1 MNRERGIFAADSAWH
16 PWHLIRLVLVLAIVL
31 AGRPTQAFADF
42 VINPTFDS
50 SITSNA
56 NSAILQADINTAVA
70 IYHSLF
76 TDNVTVSILFRY
88 SDKAPNGELL
98 GGTLAQ
104 SGTGLQLRPYST
116 VKSAITSDSKTSHD
130 SSAVAHLPA
139 AIAFPN
145 NPTWIGISTANA
157 RALGFSA
164 PGFLDSTG
172 GTNGSFDGIVTINSG
187 QPFQLDR
194 TGGIAS
200 NKYDVMQALEHEI
213 DEVLGL
219 GSVLPNTTIV
229 GVSAVRTQDLFRYSA
244 PGAISLDSSGSA
256 SSYFSI
262 DGGTTNLVN
271 FNQNPGGDYGDW
283 GSTSTTLV
291 QQAFGSTGTQSDV
304 SAHTPEAVA
313 LDVIGYDLVS
323 NPEPSSW
330 LLIGLGAA
338 SMALARGRRK
348 PDAATE
354 QPETC
359 PIK

>member
-1 MNRERGIFAADSAWH
+1 MNRERGIFAARSDWYLFR
-16 PWHLIRLVLVLAIVL
+16 LILVLALAL
-31 AGRPTQAFADF
+31 AGRPSQARADF
-42 VINPTFDS
+42 VITPTFDS
-50 SITSNA
+50 SITGNA

-88 SDKAPNGELL
+88 ATTAPNGNPL

-104 SGTGLQLRPYST
+104 SGTGLYVGGYST
-116 VKSAITSDSKTSHD
+116 VISALVADSKTSYD
-130 SSAVAHLPA
+130 ASAVANLPA
-139 AIAFPN
+139 ASAFPN
-145 NPTWIGISTANA
+145 NPSRMGISSAQG
-157 RALGFSA
+157 RALGFST

-172 GTNGSFDGIVTINSG
+172 GVTGTFDGIVTVNSG

-194 TGGIAS
+194 TGGIAPG
-200 NKYDVMQALEHEI
+200 NYDVMQALEHEI

-219 GSVLPNTTIV
+219 GSVLPNTTIS
-229 GVSAVRTQDLFRYSA
+229 GLSAVRTLDLFRYSA
-244 PGAISLDSSGSA
+244 PGAISLTSSGSA

-271 FNQNPGGDYGDW
+271 FNQNSSGDYGDW
-283 GSTSTTLV
+283 GTTSTTLV
-291 QQAFGSTGTQSDV
+291 QQAFGSPGTQSDV
-304 SAHTPEAVA
+304 SASTPEAVA

-330 LLIGLGAA
+330 LLIGLGAT
-338 SMALARGRRK
+338 SMALARRRRK